1 MKQKLLAKGRHK
13 NIRTKVKGERQ
24 KVKGERRRQNS
35 GAGLK
40 EKGKARK
47 HSSEVRRRRREG
59 GKDGILDPQSLR
71 TTEIRRAEITVL
83 QY

>member
-1 MKQKLLAKGRHK
+1 MRKEGDVLEMLTFGNLRNKGSVPDRNK
-13 NIRTKVKGERQ
+13 DKGQDTET
-24 KVKGERRRQNS
+24 E
-35 GAGLK
+35 LK

-47 HSSEVRRRRREG
+47 HRSEVRRRRTE
-59 GKDGILDPQSLR
+59 DGTLNPQRLR